1 MINNSMNN
9 ICLYF
14 HIPFCAHKCP
24 YCGFFSK
31 SGKENL
37 WKKYFETLTAEII
50 TYKPIL
56 KKSIIDTVY
65 IGGGTPSLV
74 PAIYLSNLIKDLKA
88 NFKLSKNVEITLE
101 ANPESLTLS
110 KLKKYKN
117 AEINRLSLGVQTTNS
132 QILARIGRQYDWQ
145 KVQKVFKNARKIG
158 FANINLDLI
167 FGLPGSDLEIWQK
180 DLEKI
185 LSLNPDH
192 IACYSLEL
200 DEKSAWG
207 RLDALGKFEVIDEG
221 LNRQMYHIAR
231 KILKIAGYQHYEI
244 SNWAKKGHECKHNLN
259 FWHHKPYIGIGA
271 GAHSFWQNKRW
282 SNIENIEYYINNIKR
297 QDKISINKLSLTKL
311 EHKNEKLMLGLRLI
325 GGISL
330 TDFDAKTADKIIQKY
345 KDDQKG
351 LFKIVN
357 NNLKLTSKGLDFEN
371 EAVKYLIS

>member
-14 HIPFCAHKCP
+14 HIHFCAHKCP

-37 WKKYFETLTAEII
+37 WKKYFETLTEEII

>member
-1 MINNSMNN
+1 
-9 ICLYF
+9 
-14 HIPFCAHKCP
+14 
-24 YCGFFSK
+24 
-31 SGKENL
+31 
-37 WKKYFETLTAEII
+37 
-50 TYKPIL
+50 
-56 KKSIIDTVY
+56 
-65 IGGGTPSLV
+65 
-74 PAIYLSNLIKDLKA
+74 
-88 NFKLSKNVEITLE
+88 
-101 ANPESLTLS
+101 
-110 KLKKYKN
+110 
-117 AEINRLSLGVQTTNS
+117 
-132 QILARIGRQYDWQ
+132 
-145 KVQKVFKNARKIG
+145 
-158 FANINLDLI
+158 
-167 FGLPGSDLEIWQK
+167 
-180 DLEKI
+180 
-185 LSLNPDH
+185 
-192 IACYSLEL
+192 L